1 MMRLFSSLLP
11 KVFIACV
18 ALALAA
24 IIGAFEYATGYD
36 FHLTA
41 LFLVPICLAA
51 WKIGRKGGLCLAVIC
66 AIAWLVTDLAT
77 GHPYKYRGI
86 PYWNALM
93 LLAFFVVV
101 VQLLCG
107 FQDAHRKLR
116 DAQSQ
121 LQNQNDRLEETVR
134 QRTASL
140 EAEIEERKRLEKANL
155 QAERLAMAGTI
166 AAQVAHE
173 VRNPL
178 GSITLNLDLAAR
190 EIQKLAACCGES
202 ADEGRELVK
211 EMREEIRR
219 IQHVLE
225 EYLKLARLP
234 KPRPQQLGLNSFV
247 QDKLDFMRSAFEQAG
262 VRVRTEF
269 DASVKAIKADPEQLW
284 QALLNLV
291 QNSLEAMPRGGSLTV
306 STRREDGQALL
317 RVTDAGNGMNEE
329 QLKQVFVPFFTCK
342 PRGTGL
348 GLSITQRIL
357 NEHGAQVECSSALG
371 KGTTFTIHFPLS
383 EQS

>member
-1 MMRLFSSLLP
+1 MRLSKLGIWF
-11 KVFIACV
+11 V
-18 ALALAA
+18 AIALAA
-24 IIGAFEYATGYD
+24 VVGAFEYTTGYD

-51 WKIGRKGGLCLAVIC
+51 WAIGRWAGLSLSIVC
-66 AIAWLVTDLAT
+66 AIAWLVTDLGT
-77 GHPYKYRGI
+77 GHPYKHPGI

-93 LLAFFVVV
+93 LLAFFAVV

-107 FQDAHRKLR
+107 FQDADRKLR
-116 DAQSQ
+116 QAQKL
-121 LQNQNDRLEETVR
+121 LQNQNELLEQTVR

-155 QAERLAMAGTI
+155 HAERLAMAGTV

-178 GSITLNLDLAAR
+178 GSITLNLDLTAK
-190 EIQKLAACCGES
+190 EIEKLAASGGHS
-202 ADEGRELVK
+202 ADEGRELVND
-211 EMREEIRR
+211 MRKEIRR

-225 EYLKLARLP
+225 DYLKLARLP
-234 KPRPQQLGLNSFV
+234 KPRPQPLDLNRFV
-247 QDKLDFMRSAFEQAG
+247 DEKLAFMGPALEQAG
-262 VRVRTEF
+262 VRLHTEF
-269 DASVKAIKADPEQLW
+269 DTRLKTINADAEQLW

-291 QNSLEAMPRGGSLTV
+291 QNSLEAMPHGGSLTV

-317 RVTDAGNGMNEE
+317 RVTDVGSGMGEE
-329 QLKQVFVPFFTCK
+329 QLKQIFVPFFTSK

-348 GLSITQRIL
+348 GLSLTQRIL
-357 NEHGAQVECSSALG
+357 NEHGAKIECASALG
-371 KGTTFTIHFPLS
+371 KGTSFMIHFPLS
-383 EQS
+383 EKS